1 MSNKFAV
8 GSLISVGVSSVF
20 FMASFAT
27 GIFALGSIFDTEQ
40 DVWDKINALIGF
52 ISVVG
57 SVISVITAFVLA
69 IMGLKKS
76 KQLNGQGKTLSIVAL
91 SLVSMS
97 VFIFFTVLIF
107 ILIS

>member
-20 FMASFAT
+20 FMASFAI
-27 GIFALGSIFDTEQ
+27 GIFALSSISG
-40 DVWDKINALIGF
+40 VWDKINAVIGL

-107 ILIS
+107 LY